1 MGKLLFTSFFL
12 MFYFGF
18 SQDEIVYETDDFSEL
33 KVFDAITVNLLKSFE
48 NKVVVYGEDREKV
61 TVVNNG
67 GRLKIRMQIDK
78 IYGGNKTYVDV
89 HYSKFMDLIDVNEG
103 AFISSTQVF
112 QQTYVKLRAQEG
124 GEIDLELQVDKL
136 DSKVVSGGK
145 IVVSGK
151 ALTQDIEARSGG
163 EYDAVKLENEQAII
177 NVIAGGFAYVTTSEY
192 IEAKVKMGGTIKI
205 YGNPRVLEETIFLG
219 GNILKM

>member
-1 MGKLLFTSFFL
+1 MRKLLFTSFFL
-12 MFYFGF
+12 MFYVGF

-33 KVFDAITVNLLKSFE
+33 KVFDAITVNLLQSFE

-61 TVVNNG
+61 TVVNND

-78 IYGGNKTYVDV
+78 LYGGNKTYVDV
-89 HYSKFMDLIDVNEG
+89 HYSRFLDLIDVNEG

-112 QQTYVKLRAQEG
+112 KQTYVKLRAQEG

-136 DSKVVSGGK
+136 DAKVVSGGK
-145 IVVSGK
+145 IEVSGK
-151 ALTQDIEARSGG
+151 ALTQEVEARTGG
-163 EYDAVKLENEQAII
+163 EYEAVKLENEQAKI